1 MKINNIWITFNRVI
15 EQTKLVCVFL
25 IENNVEKTDGNT
37 KKIFNNVKITLV
49 RVSFLV
55 LKVRYQNH
63 VRTKNLQL
71 LDFKNHK
78 QNHIAFTFKIIMQ
91 ILYQIIQT
99 QIITQAMLRT
109 NEL

>member
-1 MKINNIWITFNRVI
+1 MLEQKIYSYLILKNI
-15 EQTKLVCVFL
+15 
-25 IENNVEKTDGNT
+25 
-37 KKIFNNVKITLV
+37 
-49 RVSFLV
+49 
-55 LKVRYQNH
+55 
-63 VRTKNLQL
+63 
-71 LDFKNHK
+71 K